1 MFCEVYLLDAPYHL
15 DCPYDYACS
24 DTHRVG
30 MLVRV
35 PFGRNNSLRQ
45 AIITRLKD
53 RPDTTHAVKS
63 VHSVLGESF
72 ALDSE
77 LFGIARF
84 IDRKSVV

>member
-45 AIITRLKD
+45 AIITRLKASKLM
-53 RPDTTHAVKS
+53 RY
-63 VHSVLGESF
+63 L
-72 ALDSE
+72 
-77 LFGIARF
+77 
-84 IDRKSVV
+84 